1 MNLSWVLTSST
12 GDTSLSNVLLQRHL
26 SNSTSAIIPTFSSAS
41 SSENTASGCMRFVDK
56 DPDPTNSTLAI
67 TIFAFVYLNIFV
79 LGLVGNL
86 SIACLTIKHRH
97 LRTVQNIFI
106 LNLAISDVIVCL
118 LSLPFTPV
126 TNIYKIWLF
135 GQPIC
140 HLLPLVQVVIILTFE
155 KVSLCC
161 L

>member
-1 MNLSWVLTSST
+1 MNITWAPTLSESKSK
-12 GDTSLSNVLLQRHL
+12 
-26 SNSTSAIIPTFSSAS
+26 
-41 SSENTASGCMRFVDK
+41 CMRFVDK

-86 SIACLTIKHRH
+86 SIVCLTIRHRH

-106 LNLAISDVIVCL
+106 LNLAISEVIVCL

-135 GQPIC
+135 GQPLC
-140 HLLPLVQVVIILTFE
+140 HLLPLVQVNFFNKKRT
-155 KVSLCC
+155 
-161 L
+161 